1 MFQSIFF
8 RSTMEVPKIRSKQN
22 GRNRKENPIPC
33 VDIETE
39 KSSSGTLKSSGKS
52 THQSNENEVQGFD
65 RGLAPHKI
73 FGATKKYGEL
83 MFLMKW
89 QGSGDYFDLVLDL
102 VLASEANV
110 KCPQIVINFYEDRL
124 TFCSSTKDKKE

>member
-1 MFQSIFF
+1 MLKNFEK
-8 RSTMEVPKIRSKQN
+8 RRAAEKRSKQN
-22 GRNRKENPIPC
+22 GRNRKGNPIPC
-33 VDIETE
+33 LDIETE
-39 KSSSGTLKSSGKS
+39 KSSSETFKSSGKS

-65 RGLAPHKI
+65 RGLVPQKI

-89 QGSGDYFDLVLDL
+89 QGSDDSFDL

-124 TFCSSTKDKKE
+124 TFCSSAKDKKK

>member
-1 MFQSIFF
+1 MHQSCKNASVLEF
-8 RSTMEVPKIRSKQN
+8 K
-22 GRNRKENPIPC
+22 
-33 VDIETE
+33 
-39 KSSSGTLKSSGKS
+39 
-52 THQSNENEVQGFD
+52 SNENEVQGFD
-65 RGLAPHKI
+65 RGLAPQKI
-73 FGATKKYGEL
+73 FGATRKYGEL

-124 TFCSSTKDKKE
+124 TFCSSTKDEKK